1 MARRFLTLA
10 LLAVSALLCANA
22 AAQITFTASVDKNVV
37 AIGDTIVLTLT
48 MGGAPQFPE
57 PELPPLIGFDLLHD
71 RATKISSTF
80 INGVRTSSVARQYTL
95 APREKGNFVIGAAT
109 LRHDGAVYR
118 TEPIQ
123 VQVVTT
129 RELPQEVP
137 TQAENLFTTLSADKD
152 EAFLGEQVNLYLRLY
167 FRQVQPVGELKVE
180 GPDTDAFVRYDL
192 SSRRFRT
199 RRDRF
204 IYEVVEL
211 PVVLFPLKTGE
222 ITIPPVV
229 ITGQVRVQARRRGRT
244 VPRGFDDFFFDRYTE
259 KQYRVSTDPVT
270 ILVKPLPEDDKP
282 EDFSGNVGSYS
293 LEAYAKPSQVRVGE
307 PITVTMRVTGS
318 GNLEAVN
325 APVLS
330 DIEHFKTY
338 EPEITTDI
346 EGKEPIFTGQ
356 RSFETI
362 LVPQRS
368 GRQVIRNVKVNFFD
382 PKKEKY
388 VTLAKGSFEFDVL
401 PAPVEPMR
409 RVVQVETGSG
419 KTEIRVVGEDIGP
432 IFTEIRRAGNVEPPG
447 TIAFSFSLT
456 VPPLAYAMLLALVT
470 RKRRLASDVA
480 YARKQR
486 ATRDARRRLAAATRA
501 LNRGEGA
508 SFYGE
513 VTKAMTGFVA
523 DRTGMPRAGLTA
535 GDVREK
541 LESAGVSVDLVNRVT
556 SILEACDYWR
566 FAASAHK
573 PEEMKSMLDSAKYVL
588 SELQKVL
595 GRPGQAG
602 RASRPAM

>member
-1 MARRFLTLA
+1 MARRFATLG
-10 LLAVSALLCANA
+10 LLVVSALLCANA

-37 AIGDTIVLTLT
+37 AVGDTIVLTLT
-48 MGGAPQFPE
+48 MAGAPQFPD

-71 RATKISSTF
+71 RGTRISSTF
-80 INGVRTSSVARQYTL
+80 VNGVMTSSVARQYTL

-109 LRHDGAVYR
+109 LRYDGTVYR

-123 VQVVTT
+123 VQVVTAT
-129 RELPQEVP
+129 ELPQEVP
-137 TQAENLFTTLSADKD
+137 TQAENLFATLSADKG

-167 FRQVQPVGELKVE
+167 FRQVGLVGEPSIE

-192 SSRRFRT
+192 PTRRFRT
-199 RRDRF
+199 KQDRF
-204 IYEVVEL
+204 IYEVAEL

-222 ITIPPVV
+222 IKIPAVV
-229 ITGQVRVQARRRGRT
+229 ITGQVRVQARRRSRT
-244 VPRGFDDFFFDRYTE
+244 LPRGFDDFFSDDFFFDRYTV

-270 ILVKPLPEDDKP
+270 ILVKPLPKNNKPDD
-282 EDFSGNVGSYS
+282 FAGNVGSYS
-293 LEAYAKPSQVRVGE
+293 LETYAKPSQVKVGE
-307 PITVTMRVTGS
+307 PITVTMRVAGS
-318 GNLEAVN
+318 GNLEALN

-330 DIEHFKTY
+330 DIDNFKTY

-346 EGKEPIFTGQ
+346 VAKEPVFMGQ
-356 RSFETI
+356 RTFEMI
-362 LVPQRS
+362 LVPQRP
-368 GRQVIRNVKVNFFD
+368 GRQVIRNVKFNFFD
-382 PKKEKY
+382 PEKEKY

-419 KTEIRVVGEDIGP
+419 KTEIKVVGEDIAP
-432 IFTEIRRAGNVEPPG
+432 IFSTARRAANVEPVG
-447 TIAFSFSLT
+447 GIAFSVSLAA
-456 VPPLAYAMLLALVT
+456 PALAYAALLAAVA

-501 LNRGEGA
+501 LKRGEGA
-508 SFYGE
+508 GFYGE
-513 VTKAMTGFVA
+513 VAKAITGFVA
-523 DRTGMPRAGLTA
+523 DKTGMPPAGLTA

-541 LESAGVSVDLVNRVT
+541 LDSAGVPDDLLNRVA

-573 PEEMKSMLDSAKYVL
+573 PPEMKSMLDSAKYVL

-595 GRPGQAG
+595 GRPSARDG
-602 RASRPAM
+602 

>member
-1 MARRFLTLA
+1 
-10 LLAVSALLCANA
+10 
-22 AAQITFTASVDKNVV
+22 
-37 AIGDTIVLTLT
+37 
-48 MGGAPQFPE
+48 
-57 PELPPLIGFDLLHD
+57 
-71 RATKISSTF
+71 
-80 INGVRTSSVARQYTL
+80 
-95 APREKGNFVIGAAT
+95 
-109 LRHDGAVYR
+109 
-118 TEPIQ
+118 
-123 VQVVTT
+123 
-129 RELPQEVP
+129 
-137 TQAENLFTTLSADKD
+137 LFTTLSADKD

-167 FRQVQPVGELKVE
+167 FRQVQLVGEPKLE

-192 SSRRFRT
+192 PSRQFRT

-204 IYEVVEL
+204 IYEVAEL

-222 ITIPPVV
+222 IKIPPVV
-229 ITGQVRVQARRRGRT
+229 ITGQVRVQAPRRGRT
-244 VPRGFDDFFFDRYTE
+244 VPRGFDDFFSDDFFFDRYTV
-259 KQYRVSTDPVT
+259 KQYRVTTDPVT
-270 ILVKPLPEDDKP
+270 ILVKPLPEGDKP
-282 EDFSGNVGSYS
+282 EDFTGNVGSYS

-346 EGKEPIFTGQ
+346 VGKEPIFTGQ

-368 GRQVIRNVKVNFFD
+368 GGQVIRNVKFNFFD
-382 PKKEKY
+382 PEKEQY

-409 RVVQVETGSG
+409 RVVEVETGSG

-432 IFTEIRRAGNVEPPG
+432 IFTEIKRAGNVEPPG
-447 TIAFSFSLT
+447 TIAFSVSLA

-523 DRTGMPRAGLTA
+523 DKTGMPRAGLTA

-541 LESAGVSVDLVNRVT
+541 LESAGVCGDLVNRVT

-595 GRPGQAG
+595 GRPG
-602 RASRPAM
+602 